1 ATAASTVQVKDFGMN
16 SLPNIWK
23 VSLEGTGDNP
33 TRTECLK
40 NGPIRIGWDEYKE
53 KITDQTDFSAYG
65 GKNPLNAFINRMQIG
80 DVVLSCYSA
89 STIDAIGVIT
99 GDYEWHNEY
108 KQYKRLRK
116 VNWIVK
122 NIQENIL
129 ESNGG
134 VSMTLSTVYRMS
146 NITLEDVYRM
156 IEKYSPKAVQS
167 DGASHASP

>member
-1 ATAASTVQVKDFGMN
+1 
-16 SLPNIWK
+16 
-23 VSLEGTGDNP
+23 
-33 TRTECLK
+33 
-40 NGPIRIGWDEYKE
+40 
-53 KITDQTDFSAYG
+53 
-65 GKNPLNAFINRMQIG
+65 MQIG

-134 VSMTLSTVYRMS
+134 VSMTLSTVYRMP
-146 NITLEDVYRM
+146 NITLADVYRM
-156 IEKYSPKAVQS
+156 IEKYSPKAVHS
-167 DGASHASP
+167 GGTSHASPDETRYVFIIDEINRGNISKIFGELTTLIEPSKREGQPEGILALLPYSQKPFGVPKMFI

>member
-1 ATAASTVQVKDFGMN
+1 MN

-40 NGPIRIGWDEYKE
+40 NGHIRIGWDEYKE

-108 KQYKRLRK
+108 KQYKAAAKGELDREKTSRK
-116 VNWIVK
+116 
-122 NIQENIL
+122 
-129 ESNGG
+129 
-134 VSMTLSTVYRMS
+134 TF
-146 NITLEDVYRM
+146 
-156 IEKYSPKAVQS
+156 
-167 DGASHASP
+167 